1 MGGRDKDGGGSGV
14 GKNIPEAG
22 TAPPEGVRRSV
33 AGCAQTPGG
42 QGEKKPEQLKWSKNQ
57 T

>member
-1 MGGRDKDGGGSGV
+1 MAGRGKGRGGSGV

-33 AGCAQTPGG
+33 AGCAQIPAGE
-42 QGEKKPEQLKWSKNQ
+42 GEKKPEQLKWSKNQ
-57 T
+57 M